1 METVETGKDKV
12 KKICEVLRRETLEPA
27 MEEAQSVVDLAEEK
41 AEQVLK
47 NAREKAAQI
56 LKEGDDELKKKQAVF
71 EASLKQGARQSV
83 EWLKQEIEE
92 KLLNGNL
99 LKLITKSTSGQ
110 EVLADLVKALIK
122 AVEDEGLATDLSAV
136 IPSSTSAES
145 INELLGKELVNQL
158 KEKSVLIGPMKGGV
172 ELKLH
177 KEKITIDM
185 TDTALLEL
193 LLDYVRKDFH
203 KYFFAADN
211 E

>member
-1 METVETGKDKV
+1 
-12 KKICEVLRRETLEPA
+12 
-27 MEEAQSVVDLAEEK
+27 
-41 AEQVLK
+41 
-47 NAREKAAQI
+47 
-56 LKEGDDELKKKQAVF
+56 
-71 EASLKQGARQSV
+71 
-83 EWLKQEIEE
+83 
-92 KLLNGNL
+92 
-99 LKLITKSTSGQ
+99 
-110 EVLADLVKALIK
+110 LADLVKALIK